1 MAGFKITGYMM
12 VETLKEKFKE
22 EFGSTLHVYVEGS
35 KRIADDDG
43 TVSDITE
50 TTISHGSEFSAH
62 GRTHCKKVRP

>member
-22 EFGSTLHVYVEGS
+22 EFGSTLRVYVGGS

-43 TVSDITE
+43 TVSEITE
-50 TTISHGSEFSAH
+50 TTISQGSEFSAH
-62 GRTHCKKVRP
+62 GRTLGKKVRP

>member
-22 EFGSTLHVYVEGS
+22 EFGSTLRVYVGGS
-35 KRIADDDG
+35 ENLAEDDG